1 MPIEISLLWKLVN
14 PMYALTLGISTILVV
29 ASVAFFLT
37 RNRPRARRWQSLISE
52 VLVSVGVIGLLTFAA
67 RAHIESEIR
76 HDVAQVSENKRLAR
90 VASMNLL
97 MKYCLPGQSTARP
110 TPDMESI
117 WAACKVTDQIL
128 DGDEAPIRYF
138 IARDQLKKVSNPAGQ
153 NGDIAR
159 RIDDMRAAINSVIDA
174 DRTASDN
181 LHRKMLVEREVS
193 WILVL
198 LCATCAMFGIGLKWA
213 KAIFEFRQTAPKK
226 ISTR

>member
-128 DGDEAPIRYF
+128 DGDEAPI
-138 IARDQLKKVSNPAGQ
+138 QTQ
-153 NGDIAR
+153 NFR
-159 RIDDMRAAINSVIDA
+159 PS
-174 DRTASDN
+174 
-181 LHRKMLVEREVS
+181 KPCFERQPHS
-193 WILVL
+193 
-198 LCATCAMFGIGLKWA
+198 
-213 KAIFEFRQTAPKK
+213 
-226 ISTR
+226 

>member
-1 MPIEISLLWKLVN
+1 MPIEISFLWKLVN
-14 PMYALTLGISTILVV
+14 PMYALTLGISIILVV
-29 ASVAFFLT
+29 ALVAYFLT
-37 RNRPRARRWQSLISE
+37 RSKPQTKRWQALLSE
-52 VLVSVGVIGLLTFAA
+52 ILVSVGIIGLLTFAA

-76 HDVAQVSENKRLAR
+76 HDAAQVSENKRLAR

-110 TPDMESI
+110 TPEMESI

-138 IARDQLKKVSNPAGQ
+138 IARDQLKKVSNPPDP

-159 RIDDMRAAINSVIDA
+159 RIDDMRAAINNVIDA

-181 LHRKMLVEREVS
+181 LHRKMLVERDVS

-226 ISTR
+226 IGAK